1 MSIPNPLKLIGGV
14 GSPYTRK
21 MVSYLRY
28 KRIPHTII
36 WGDPGAYLDKAGI
49 EKPKPGLLPTFIM
62 NSESGD
68 LEAVTDSTPIIR
80 MLEEEV
86 PERSSIPT
94 DPALA
99 FLNYLLEDFADEW
112 GTKYM
117 FHYRWH
123 DIKDAENAG
132 TILPIQTMGVLPDEM
147 LSNLKTMI
155 SKRQIDRLWV
165 VGSNNDTAP
174 IIDASYRRL
183 LTVLEKHFAHSP
195 YLLGKRPS
203 SSDFALFGQLS
214 QLVNF
219 DPTPREISHEVSLRT
234 VAWVGLIEDQSGIE
248 VTDNDWVN
256 IESMPS
262 TIKELLSELGKGY
275 VPALIANARAIENG
289 DKEWETQIDSCLWKQ
304 KSFPY
309 QAKCLKWINE
319 EYNKLSNTD
328 KDKVDSL
335 LQETGCDKLLS

>member
-28 KRIPHTII
+28 KRIPYTII

-123 DIKDAENAG
+123 FSADADNAG
-132 TILPIQTMGVLPDEM
+132 TLLP
-147 LSNLKTMI
+147 
-155 SKRQIDRLWV
+155 
-165 VGSNNDTAP
+165 
-174 IIDASYRRL
+174 
-183 LTVLEKHFAHSP
+183 
-195 YLLGKRPS
+195 LGM
-203 SSDFALFGQLS
+203 D
-214 QLVNF
+214 V
-219 DPTPREISHEVSLRT
+219 
-234 VAWVGLIEDQSGIE
+234 
-248 VTDNDWVN
+248 
-256 IESMPS
+256 SMP
-262 TIKELLSELGKGY
+262 TEFFQQFKQHICLLYTSPSPRDQRG
-275 VPALIANARAIENG
+275 ARMA
-289 DKEWETQIDSCLWKQ
+289 CC
-304 KSFPY
+304 
-309 QAKCLKWINE
+309 A
-319 EYNKLSNTD
+319 
-328 KDKVDSL
+328 
-335 LQETGCDKLLS
+335 